1 MLPGLATVGPFM
13 LHAQMHCSGSWGGTG
28 IASGDKSRAT
38 AGHPEAE
45 SARCESHI
53 QGQKIESSE
62 YIASGD
68 KSRVTYFFHTIFSFI
83 AVSYLLLFD
92 LLQIACP

>member
-13 LHAQMHCSGSWGGTG
+13 LHGQMHCSGSWGGTG
-28 IASGDKSRAT
+28 IASGDKSRVT

-53 QGQKIESSE
+53 QGQKIEGSE
-62 YIASGD
+62 YIASGG
-68 KSRVTYFFHTIFSFI
+68 KSRVTFF
-83 AVSYLLLFD
+83 SYN
-92 LLQIACP
+92 I